1 MFRTGCCHSMPFHVC
16 PLARSFVR
24 SLLPSFLPSF
34 VCSFIRSCL
43 FVCLLA
49 CLFVAPILVY
59 FSSACGYFWMDC
71 SSRTRQALEFSWSGI
86 AGEFVTYSVQWRHDS
101 DIHLVNKYFFPQI
114 YSEHIIAC
122 HTGLS
127 WQVSS
132 ALSSKNMNKY
142 KYKQ

>member
-1 MFRTGCCHSMPFHVC
+1 
-16 PLARSFVR
+16 
-24 SLLPSFLPSF
+24 
-34 VCSFIRSCL
+34 
-43 FVCLLA
+43 
-49 CLFVAPILVY
+49 
-59 FSSACGYFWMDC
+59 MDC